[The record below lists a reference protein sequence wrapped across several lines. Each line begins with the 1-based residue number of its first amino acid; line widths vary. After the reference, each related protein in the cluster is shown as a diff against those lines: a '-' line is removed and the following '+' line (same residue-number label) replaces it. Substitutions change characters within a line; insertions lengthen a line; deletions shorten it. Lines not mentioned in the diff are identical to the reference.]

1 MISKKTVFNQI
12 YKNSILCYDLIK
24 DKKRKQQQLQEILLN
39 KEYENLAHFLV
50 ASASFNREKYLKK
63 HSRLAVVD
71 DVLAYTKDKYYHLK
85 EVRDIVRLDN
95 FLSSVL
101 EDKLY
106 LEATRLFYTKRIFL
120 LLGQEV
126 VAPFLPFLKQKE
138 ETVMNNI
145 AKNID
150 NYYIGL
156 ITN

>member
-1 MISKKTVFNQI
+1 MISKKTAFNQI

-63 HSRLAVVD
+63 YSRLAVVD

>member
-1 MISKKTVFNQI
+1 MISKKTAFNQI

-39 KEYENLAHFLV
+39 KEYESLAHFLV

-63 HSRLAVVD
+63 YSRLAVVD
-71 DVLAYTKDKYYHLK
+71 DVLTYTKDKYYHLK

-95 FLSSVL
+95 FLLSVL
-101 EDKLY
+101 DDKLY
-106 LEATRLFYTKRIFL
+106 LEAARLFYTKRIFTL
-120 LLGQEV
+120 LDQEV

-138 ETVMNNI
+138 EIVMNNI

>member
-1 MISKKTVFNQI
+1 MISKKTAFNQI

>member
-1 MISKKTVFNQI
+1 MISKKTAFNQI
-12 YKNSILCYDLIK
+12 YKNSILCYALIK

-63 HSRLAVVD
+63 YSRLAVVD

>member
-1 MISKKTVFNQI
+1 M
-12 YKNSILCYDLIK
+12 
-24 DKKRKQQQLQEILLN
+24 
-39 KEYENLAHFLV
+39 
-50 ASASFNREKYLKK
+50 
-63 HSRLAVVD
+63 
-71 DVLAYTKDKYYHLK
+71 LAYTKDKYYHLK